1 MSVTPCRCPCLLRRQ
16 PLGGPPLA
24 ALPGLTG
31 DPAGASCT
39 ELREGARVL
48 LPCARR
54 CSPQQRT
61 WTQGLHP
68 PRPRLSLTLAFW
80 RRPR

>member
-1 MSVTPCRCPCLLRRQ
+1 MSAPSCRCPCVLRRQ
-16 PLGGPPLA
+16 PLGWPPLA

-31 DPAGASCT
+31 PSSADGACT

-48 LPCARR
+48 LPCVRR
-54 CSPQQRT
+54 CSPQRRT
-61 WTQGLHP
+61 WTQGMHP
-68 PRPRLSLTLAFW
+68 PRPRMPLIFFW